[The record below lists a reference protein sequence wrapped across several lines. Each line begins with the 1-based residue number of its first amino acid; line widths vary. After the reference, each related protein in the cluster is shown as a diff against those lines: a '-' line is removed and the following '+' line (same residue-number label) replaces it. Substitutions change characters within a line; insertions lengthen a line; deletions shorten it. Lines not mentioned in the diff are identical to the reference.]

1 MHTLEEFTASGA
13 AVTLIV
19 CSGWLT
25 GPEGLRLRDQLL
37 VNMRHG
43 PRHLLLDLAAVT
55 VVDHLGAVILVAVN
69 RRARRAGCS
78 FSLIGAQPRLVE
90 QLRSNARGP
99 IVVRFQSL
107 EDALTAI

>member
-1 MHTLEEFTASGA
+1 MDTLEEFTGSGA

-19 CSGWLT
+19 CSGRLT
-25 GPEGLRLRDQLL
+25 GFEGLRLRDQLL

-55 VVDHLGAVILVAVN
+55 AVDQGAAAILVAVN

-78 FSLIGAQPRLVE
+78 FSLIGVKPRLVE
-90 QLRSNARGP
+90 QLRSSGRGP
-99 IVVRFQSL
+99 TVVRFQSL